1 MKPIVLALFV
11 LWLLSLEFYIYVPG
25 LISVLLGA
33 GFVSSAS
40 VTLLDWY
47 YRRRSVSALRQS
59 WSVDGDGS
67 LGL

>member
-11 LWLLSLEFYIYVPG
+11 LWLLSLQFYIYVPA
-25 LISVLLGA
+25 LLSVLFGA
-33 GFVSSAS
+33 GFVSSAT

-47 YRRRSVSALRQS
+47 YRRRSVSALRQP
-59 WSVDGDGS
+59 WTIDGDGS